1 MNVHQPTGHRN
12 PREVGRKPLRIGK
25 IPILANLRASANGH
39 NLLKTNVIR

>member
-1 MNVHQPTGHRN
+1 MTVHQRARDRN